1 MKKQPFILGLTA
13 LLAIGT
19 LGIAQNKKTITLGTF
34 PDLDSVAK
42 AALPGFLKTHPNLD
56 VKIVTLAFAD
66 HHNALQTALATGSGA
81 NDVEVID
88 FGYVA
93 KFAEGAG
100 MTDLSKAPY
109 NGGALKAK
117 FTNYTFPQAT
127 TDDGRIVGI
136 PNDIGP
142 GTMFFRRSVLAKAGI
157 KPEQLMKSWEDYIAL
172 GKKIKAA
179 DPSVYLVAHAN
190 NLAYIL
196 LRTGLKTGEGLY
208 FDKGGKVLVDSPRFV
223 KAFTI
228 AKEVRDA
235 KLDAKVGEWSNEWYE
250 LFKRGTVATQFS
262 GAWLIG
268 HLQNWMA
275 PDTKGDWGVQQLPE
289 GAYASWGGSF
299 YGIPAQSKN
308 KAEAWELVKYLTTNP
323 TVQIQA
329 FKVTGAF
336 PALKV
341 AQLDSTF
348 NDAMPFL
355 NGQKGRLVWRQAA
368 GKIQAYDV
376 NRYDAI
382 ADEIVNQ
389 ALSKVL
395 DENTPIADALAEAKG
410 LIEHRVRK

>member
-1 MKKQPFILGLTA
+1 MKKQHVVLGLTA
-13 LLAIGT
+13 LLAIGS
-19 LGIAQNKKTITLGTF
+19 LGVAQNKKTITLGVF

-56 VKIVTLAFAD
+56 VKIVTLAYAD

-81 NDVEVID
+81 NDVEALD

-100 MTDLSKAPY
+100 MTDLAKAPF
-109 NGGALKAK
+109 NAGQLKNK
-117 FTNYTFPQAT
+117 FTDYTFPQAT
-127 TDDGRIVGI
+127 TDDGRIVAI
-136 PNDIGP
+136 PTDIGP
-142 GTMFFRRSVLAKAGI
+142 GTMFYRRGILAKMGI
-157 KPEQLMKSWEDYIAL
+157 KPEQLTKSWEDYIAL

-179 DPSVYLVAHAN
+179 MPNVYLVAHAN

-196 LRTGLKTGEGLY
+196 LRTGLKPGEGLY
-208 FDKGGKVLVDSPRFV
+208 FDENGKSLVDSPRFV

-262 GAWLIG
+262 GAWMIG

-308 KAEAWELVKYLTTNP
+308 KAEAWELIKYLTTNAQ
-323 TVQIQA
+323 VQVQA

-341 AQLDSTF
+341 AQLDPMF
-348 NDAMPFL
+348 NDSLPFL

-368 GKIQAYDV
+368 SKIKPYAV
-376 NRYDAI
+376 NRYDSI

-395 DENTPIADALAEAKG
+395 DEGTPISDALAEAKS

>member
-1 MKKQPFILGLTA
+1 MKKQHVVLGLTA
-13 LLAIGT
+13 LLAIGS
-19 LGIAQNKKTITLGTF
+19 LGVAQNKKTITLGVF

-42 AALPGFLKTHPNLD
+42 AVLPGFLKTHPNLD

-81 NDVEVID
+81 NDVEAID

-100 MTDLSKAPY
+100 MTDLAKAPY
-109 NGGALKAK
+109 NAGQLKNK
-117 FTNYTFPQAT
+117 FTSYTFPQAT
-127 TDDGRIVGI
+127 TDDGRIVGV
-136 PNDIGP
+136 PTDIGP
-142 GTMFFRRSVLAKAGI
+142 GTMFYRRGILAKMNI
-157 KPEQLMKSWEDYIAL
+157 KPEQLMKSWEDYIAI

-179 DPSVYLVAHAN
+179 NPNIYLVAHAN

-196 LRTGLKTGEGLY
+196 LRTGLKPGEGLY
-208 FDKGGKVLVDSPRFV
+208 FDKDGKSLVDSPRFV
-223 KAFTI
+223 KAFTL

-250 LFKRGTVATQFS
+250 LFKRGTVVTQFS

-308 KAEAWELVKYLTTNP
+308 KAEAWELVKYLTTSAQ
-323 TVQIQA
+323 VQVQA

-341 AQLDSTF
+341 AQLDPMF
-348 NDAMPFL
+348 NDGIAFL

-368 GKIQAYDV
+368 TNIKAFAV

-395 DENTPIADALAEAKG
+395 DEGTPITDALAEAKS
-410 LIEHRVRK
+410 LIEHRVR